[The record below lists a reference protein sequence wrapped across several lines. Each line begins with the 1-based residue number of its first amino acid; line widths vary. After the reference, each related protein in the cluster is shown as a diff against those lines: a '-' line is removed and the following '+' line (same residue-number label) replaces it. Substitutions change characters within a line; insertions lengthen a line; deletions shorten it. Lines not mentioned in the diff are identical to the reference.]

1 MSQIYNPLDKDIVR
15 EAWVVG
21 NLKEQLGIRHR
32 YRKNDEINTVESTA
46 LFEDQSQTS
55 AQMHETGISNYIPVD
70 QTLPTPRTPPNDGP
84 MTRRPSEG
92 LLDVV
97 AEPTAPVSPISPAYS
112 YYSVSALPPSATLNS
127 IPRSPSPTAFSH
139 RPLPPPAVV
148 HESRSRPSL
157 SSDGGEFEMHVR
169 STGTPPSAPR
179 PRTPDESRSGLR
191 ERQESYL
198 RSSTSPSRTPNPYRQ
213 SVADDEDESTWSGA
227 VAI

>member
-55 AQMHETGISNYIPVD
+55 AHETGISDYIPVD
-70 QTLPTPRTPPNDGP
+70 QTPPTSRTPPNDGP
-84 MTRRPSEG
+84 MTHRPFEG

-97 AEPTAPVSPISPAYS
+97 SEPTAPVSPISPAYS
-112 YYSVSALPPSATLNS
+112 YYSVSALPASATLNS
-127 IPRSPSPTAFSH
+127 SPRSPSPPNFSP

-191 ERQESYL
+191 ERQESYM
-198 RSSTSPSRTPNPYRQ
+198 RSGASPSRTPNPYRQ
-213 SVADDEDESTWSGA
+213 SVVDEEDGSVWSGA